1 MNLQRI
7 MRLNVKKTLGFA
19 VLVSVVSLFAAD
31 RLLKS
36 QSIPL
41 SADAQAVLAALN
53 IPVAVPTYLPNGFSL
68 SQIKVNYCPPNVSQG
83 GECRN
88 GSSYQIIYR
97 NSENTCI
104 LVEAIGGGLGGPDS
118 QFHYATQTD
127 LLGEVDI
134 RFGDNSGERR
144 TPTQEQLTV
153 PQPNLYNFP
162 EAAQSASSPFYGVR
176 VEENRY
182 LCDQNRSISPL
193 EFERVLQSL
202 VLVN

>member
-1 MNLQRI
+1 MNLQPMIRF
-7 MRLNVKKTLGFA
+7 NFKKALGLA
-19 VLVSVVSLFAAD
+19 VLGSLLSLFYGE

-41 SADAQAVLAALN
+41 SSDQQALLAALN
-53 IPVAVPTYLPNGFSL
+53 IPVAVPTYLPNGFSV
-68 SQIKVNYCPPNVSQG
+68 SQIKVNYCPANLSQG

-88 GSSYQIIYR
+88 GSSYELIYR
-97 NSENTCI
+97 NSDQSCI

-118 QFHYATQTD
+118 QFHYATQTN

-144 TPTQEQLTV
+144 APNREQLSV
-153 PQPNLYNFP
+153 PQPNLYSFP
-162 EAAQSASSPFYGVR
+162 EAARSASSPFYAVR

-182 LCDQNRSISPL
+182 SCRQNTSISPL
-193 EFERVLQSL
+193 EFEKVLKSL